1 MSVSLMISN
10 PINDEENNF
19 IVPIA
24 TEKVFQNFWM
34 PIIENLDLKW
44 VRCFQSGIEIE
55 REDLDFVLQDLITMQ
70 KWINIYM
77 NSEMG
82 TQMIER
88 LEILSK
94 ELIDIFNGSRSNVKV
109 YIG

>member
-1 MSVSLMISN
+1 MSVGLIICN
-10 PINDEENNF
+10 PINDEESNYN
-19 IVPIA
+19 VPIA

-34 PIIENLDLKW
+34 PIIENLDLRW

-55 REDLDFVLQDLITMQ
+55 REDLEFVLKDLKAMQ

-77 NSEMG
+77 NSERG

-94 ELIDIFNGSRSNVKV
+94 ELIDIFNSSRSDVKV